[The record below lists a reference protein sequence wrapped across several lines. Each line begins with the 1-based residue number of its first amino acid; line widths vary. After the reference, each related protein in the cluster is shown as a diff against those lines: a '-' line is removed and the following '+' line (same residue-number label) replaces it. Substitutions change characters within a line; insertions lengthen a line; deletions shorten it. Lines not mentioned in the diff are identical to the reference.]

1 MEEGEALLRKIHMR
15 VMSQSHDWEMK
26 TLTSHS
32 SCHRHEM
39 NLPNSYV
46 RETIYIYIYID
57 THHIRTRNIVY
68 IKAT

>member
-1 MEEGEALLRKIHMR
+1 
-15 VMSQSHDWEMK
+15 MSQSHDWEMK
-26 TLTSHS
+26 TLISHS

-46 RETIYIYIYID
+46 RETLYIYAH
-57 THHIRTRNIVY
+57 TPHIRKGNIVY

>member
-1 MEEGEALLRKIHMR
+1 MR

-26 TLTSHS
+26 TLISHS

-46 RETIYIYIYID
+46 RETLYIYAH
-57 THHIRTRNIVY
+57 TPHIRKGNIVY